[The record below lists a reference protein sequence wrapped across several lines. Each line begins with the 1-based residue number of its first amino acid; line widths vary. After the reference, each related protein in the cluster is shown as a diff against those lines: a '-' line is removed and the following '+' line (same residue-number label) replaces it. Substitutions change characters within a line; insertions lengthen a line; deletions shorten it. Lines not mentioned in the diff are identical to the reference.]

1 MCRLNHPEIISSH
14 LVATVGLQI
23 PRHKAGALDVEK
35 KNSTAS
41 LRSRRLCGLTIIGIC
56 GLLARTVGAAADY
69 NPDGGNAHSILRLIS
84 DSLIVARIFA
94 RTMYLEQTKTLHRV
108 AHGTVQRVA
117 ADRRSPV
124 DDLAIFFDESADLGI
139 RQDLQ
144 HHLGRA
150 A

>member
-1 MCRLNHPEIISSH
+1 MSRLNHPEIISSH
-14 LVATVGLQI
+14 LVAPVGLQI
-23 PRHKAGALDVEK
+23 PRHKAGALDVDK

-41 LRSRRLCGLTIIGIC
+41 LRSRRLCGLTIIWDLRPLGENRW
-56 GLLARTVGAAADY
+56 GGSRFY

-117 ADRRSPV
+117 AD
-124 DDLAIFFDESADLGI
+124 
-139 RQDLQ
+139 
-144 HHLGRA
+144 
-150 A
+150 